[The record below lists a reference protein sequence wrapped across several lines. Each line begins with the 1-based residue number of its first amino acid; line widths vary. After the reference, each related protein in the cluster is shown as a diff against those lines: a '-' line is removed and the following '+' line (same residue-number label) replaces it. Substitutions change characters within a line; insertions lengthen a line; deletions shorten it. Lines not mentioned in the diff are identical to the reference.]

1 MLKKA
6 LAEIVTWYTVN
17 FYGVKDSSLIM
28 HEEPSPWQF
37 SFLNI
42 SWFIPQNNP
51 TKNFKLSTFDI
62 MLSASKSH
70 DHSETK
76 IFSLIGENGFT
87 KSSLQHTS

>member
-1 MLKKA
+1 MLQKA
-6 LAEIVTWYTVN
+6 LAEIVAGKTVN

-70 DHSETK
+70 DHFETK
-76 IFSLIGENGFT
+76 IFSLLSENGFT
-87 KSSLQHTS
+87 KGSLQYTT